1 MTGRVRMSS
10 QLFSINREMS
20 RPEGKAECEWKYQ
33 NFLQLDNK
41 RPSSK
46 YWQLG
51 HIDCK
56 TSNNMK
62 SVALDDSEA
71 RQKN

>member
-20 RPEGKAECEWKYQ
+20 RPEGKAECECKYQ
-33 NFLQLDNK
+33 NCLQLDNK